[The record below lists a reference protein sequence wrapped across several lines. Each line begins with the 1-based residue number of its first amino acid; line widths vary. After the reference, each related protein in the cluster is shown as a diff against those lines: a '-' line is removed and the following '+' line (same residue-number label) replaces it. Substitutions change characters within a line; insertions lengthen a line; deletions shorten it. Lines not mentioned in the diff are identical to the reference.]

1 MAKEKK
7 NRFFIRFNKVKKAY
21 QICDSTVRPGLDVI
35 ALVSGLSNAEWF
47 CKDLNSHDEL
57 VEVCGKLL
65 IGYCG
70 MANQLAYDG
79 PFEGDQTTQRAKAAI
94 EKAR

>member
-7 NRFFIRFNKVKKAY
+7 NRFFIRFNKAKKAY

-35 ALVSGLSNAEWF
+35 ALVSGLANAEWI

-57 VEVCGKLL
+57 LARLFL
-65 IGYCG
+65 ITEYIRL
-70 MANQLAYDG
+70 NREYIPTL
-79 PFEGDQTTQRAKAAI
+79 I
-94 EKAR
+94 L